1 MSSRNVAVRD
11 LEMCSAPQPP
21 PRIRRSGR
29 ILTLFVCF
37 LCLITLFFFSS
48 ILFSE
53 RIAAAVTRPVAPPTR
68 QKQPATFQKS
78 VIRRLAMLK
87 RAKSPRRGDVVDIS
101 TIKSVFP
108 NWISGNNDEKL
119 DIEVVIRDLIL
130 ASSYISRELLAEKS
144 EVT

>member
-1 MSSRNVAVRD
+1 
-11 LEMCSAPQPP
+11 
-21 PRIRRSGR
+21 
-29 ILTLFVCF
+29 
-37 LCLITLFFFSS
+37 
-48 ILFSE
+48 
-53 RIAAAVTRPVAPPTR
+53 
-68 QKQPATFQKS
+68 
-78 VIRRLAMLK
+78 MLK